1 MKKYILFP
9 VYPQNPICSAT
20 SKLWSPSQGLGHRKL
35 CRDRTVGKPHS
46 QQYIYI
52 IIFYLCI
59 SGNPQKGVCVC
70 KIIIIII
77 FHLYISCLSS
87 QQERC
92 LCPWLALLGG
102 LTQAKCA
109 GISSLAQ
116 M

>member
-1 MKKYILFP
+1 MCTL
-9 VYPQNPICSAT
+9 
-20 SKLWSPSQGLGHRKL
+20 
-35 CRDRTVGKPHS
+35 RTRSIVRPPNCGVLAKIWGIGNCVETGRWESLTPNS
-46 QQYIYI
+46 IYI

-59 SGNPQKGVCVC
+59 SGNPQKGRGMCVC

-87 QQERC
+87 QQEKC

-116 M
+116 I